1 MIDSVVEVPVASV
14 PVAKSSM
21 PRQLLPGRRI
31 PRPPDAPPPP
41 ERLASS
47 SAGPYDEH
55 APPTPW
61 RCNARSRSR
70 SPLVSLPDTD
80 RRHKATERAEDVFQ
94 VYLTNQIID
103 ERLPCARLA
112 ESSVLFCSLGWLIR
126 TYRAM
131 RSVLEHATHRHA
143 RNCACST
150 ASATRVG

>member
-1 MIDSVVEVPVASV
+1 MIDSVVEGTVASV
-14 PVAKSSM
+14 PVAKSTM
-21 PRQLLPGRRI
+21 PRRLPPGRQI

-80 RRHKATERAEDVFQ
+80 RRHKATERAEDLFQ

-103 ERLPCARLA
+103 DSAFRVPASLK
-112 ESSVLFCSLGWLIR
+112 VLCCFAVWG
-126 TYRAM
+126 
-131 RSVLEHATHRHA
+131 
-143 RNCACST
+143 
-150 ASATRVG
+150 G